1 MRMEES
7 SKHATVSLSKYGDIV
22 EVQDED
28 GEGAPALDYEPARID
43 GRCPEGH
50 EVTEIKRI
58 PVRLRHLRERDCG
71 NSSMLG
77 LRPRPA
83 EMVQDLLTF
92 SVDSNSSRLR
102 L

>member
-1 MRMEES
+1 MEES

-28 GEGAPALDYEPARID
+28 GEEAPALDYEPARID

-58 PVRLRHLRERDCG
+58 QFDYVTCANVIAGTAPCWVYDPVRRRWYKIC
-71 NSSMLG
+71 
-77 LRPRPA
+77 
-83 EMVQDLLTF
+83 
-92 SVDSNSSRLR
+92 
-102 L
+102 